1 MQIEKGSADVNLKQ
15 LSKEEVKE
23 MSFIE
28 IAYALLKE
36 KKEPVAFQEILSQIQ
51 QYQEMSDAELKA
63 RMVQFYT
70 DLNIDGRFITFG
82 ENRWGLRAW
91 YPVDQLEE
99 EATPAV
105 KAKKKKTKKAQKEEP
120 DFEEEELD
128 EVEEIED
135 DLDFEEEDLE
145 DLDEEVEDI
154 DDDLDELDEDDDEEF
169 EEDLGEE
176 DEYDLDEDEKED
188 LK

>member
-1 MQIEKGSADVNLKQ
+1 MNLKQ
-15 LSKEEVKE
+15 LSKEELKE

-28 IAYALLKE
+28 IAYALLSE
-36 KKEPVAFQEILSQIQ
+36 SKEPVAFQEILSQIQ
-51 QYQEMSDAELKA
+51 QYQELSDAELKS
-63 RMVQFYT
+63 RMIQFYT

-105 KAKKKKTKKAQKEEP
+105 KAKKKKTKKAAKEEP
-120 DFEEEELD
+120 DFDEGELD
-128 EVEEIED
+128 EVDELED
-135 DLDFEEEDLE
+135 DLDFEEDDIEE
-145 DLDEEVEDI
+145 LDEEVDDI
-154 DDDLDELDEDDDEEF
+154 EDLDELDEEEDF
-169 EEDLGEE
+169 EDDLGEE
-176 DEYDLDEDEKED
+176 DEYDLDEDEEED

>member
-1 MQIEKGSADVNLKQ
+1 MNLKQ
-15 LSKEEVKE
+15 LSKEELKE

-36 KKEPVAFQEILSQIQ
+36 SREPAAFQEILSQIQ
-51 QYQEMSDAELKA
+51 EYQELSEAELKA
-63 RMVQFYT
+63 RMIQFYT

-99 EATPAV
+99 EAAPAV
-105 KAKKKKTKKAQKEEP
+105 KAKKKKTKKAVKEEP
-120 DFEEEELD
+120 DFEEELEEEEEL
-128 EVEEIED
+128 ED
-135 DLDFEEEDLE
+135 DLDFE
-145 DLDEEVEDI
+145 DE
-154 DDDLDELDEDDDEEF
+154 DLDELDEEVDSLDDLDDLEEDDEEF

-176 DEYDLDEDEKED
+176 DEYDLEDEEEED

>member
-1 MQIEKGSADVNLKQ
+1 MNLKQ
-15 LSKEEVKE
+15 LSKEELKE

-36 KKEPVAFQEILSQIQ
+36 SKEPVVFQDMLSQIQ
-51 QYQEMSDAELKA
+51 QYQELSDAELKS
-63 RMVQFYT
+63 RMIQFYT

-99 EATPAV
+99 EATPTV
-105 KAKKKKTKKAQKEEP
+105 KAKKKKTKKAAKEEP
-120 DFEEEELD
+120 DFDEDELD
-128 EVEEIED
+128 EVDELEE
-135 DLDFEEEDLE
+135 DLDFEDEDLE
-145 DLDEEVEDI
+145 DLDEVEELE
-154 DDDLDELDEDDDEEF
+154 DLDELDEDDEF
-169 EEDLGEE
+169 EDDLGEE
-176 DEYDLDEDEKED
+176 DEYDLDDDEEED

>member
-1 MQIEKGSADVNLKQ
+1 MKLKE
-15 LSKEEVKE
+15 LSKEELKE

-36 KKEPVAFQEILSQIQ
+36 SKEPIAFQEILNQIQ
-51 QYQEMSDAELKA
+51 QHQELSDAELKA

-99 EATPAV
+99 EAAPAV
-105 KAKKKKTKKAQKEEP
+105 KAKKKKAKKSTVEEP
-120 DFEEEELD
+120 DFDEEELD
-128 EVEEIED
+128 EVDELED
-135 DLDFEEEDLE
+135 DLDFEE
-145 DLDEEVEDI
+145 
-154 DDDLDELDEDDDEEF
+154 DDLDELDDEVDDLDDLDEIDDEDEEEEDFDDD
-169 EEDLGEE
+169 LAEE
-176 DEYDLDEDEKED
+176 DEYDLDDDEEED